1 MVCVSIEKKE
11 ELIDNITISGHA
23 EYDEKGKDIV
33 CASVSSI
40 VITTINGLLTLDSD
54 SLEYI
59 DEDGYIK
66 IILKKH
72 SDVIECLIQNMI
84 NLLTELETDYKKY
97 IKIEEVRWYATFK
110 VKYSIICA

>member
-11 ELIDNITISGHA
+11 ELIQNITISGHA

-40 VITTINGLLTLDSD
+40 VITTINGLLTLDSE
-54 SLEYI
+54 SLEYV
-59 DEDGYIK
+59 DQDGYIK

-72 SDVIECLIQNMI
+72 SEVIDILIQNMI
-84 NLLTELETDYKKY
+84 NLLMELEIDYKKY

>member
-11 ELIDNITISGHA
+11 ELIENITISGHA

-40 VITTINGLLTLDSD
+40 VITTINGLLTLDSE

-59 DEDGYIK
+59 DQDGYIK
-66 IILKKH
+66 ITLKKH
-72 SDVIECLIQNMI
+72 SEVIDILIQNMI

-97 IKIEEVRWYATFK
+97 IKIEEVR
-110 VKYSIICA
+110 